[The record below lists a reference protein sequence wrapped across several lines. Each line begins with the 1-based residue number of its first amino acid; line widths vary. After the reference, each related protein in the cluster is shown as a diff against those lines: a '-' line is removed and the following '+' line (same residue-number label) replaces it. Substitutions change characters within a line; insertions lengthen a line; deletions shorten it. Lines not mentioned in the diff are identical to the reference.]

1 MKFKDFKGP
10 LIGKDRV
17 ERYVKSLR
25 RKDKIKRIYHPL
37 IDRILSERIQSPR
50 RILDLGT
57 GPGFLAAEFARKISR
72 ASVVGL
78 DLSPDMIEYAKTFIE
93 NKSLKN
99 LDFVLG
105 DAQEIPFEAGYF
117 DIVVSHGMIKCVS
130 NVRKMLGE
138 VYRVLSEGG
147 CAYLVDSRR
156 DVSLEEF
163 DEVTRGFH
171 PIDVE
176 KSRRSVNK
184 SYRTDEIKA
193 ILDEMVFKDEVS
205 IKVKGLTFEIKI
217 CKSAPW

>member
-193 ILDEMVFKDEVS
+193 ILDEMVFKDEAS

-217 CKSAPW
+217 CKSALR